1 LPQAQTDCAICDS
14 LGLDFSRFEGWFA
27 GIERKALKLGDYSI
41 WGCSVPGRRLS
52 RSLWEPTSLR
62 RIGLRAFSIMARDK
76 VDINIIF
83 GMLDSFGQ
91 LPENVVERTST
102 YT

>member
-1 LPQAQTDCAICDS
+1 
-14 LGLDFSRFEGWFA
+14 
-27 GIERKALKLGDYSI
+27 
-41 WGCSVPGRRLS
+41 
-52 RSLWEPTSLR
+52 
-62 RIGLRAFSIMARDK
+62 MARDK

-102 YT
+102 YTQRDIPARSPMFYPFACQAFQ